1 MNLKIIPNPDK
12 EKRMEVAK
20 AVKDNDGYCPCELQR
35 TPYTKCKCKNFREQD
50 YEGECHCGLF
60 VKVIDNEES

>member
-20 AVKDNDGYCPCELQR
+20 AVKVNDGYCPCELQK
-35 TPYTKCKCKNFREQD
+35 TPDTKCKCKNFREQD
-50 YEGECHCGLF
+50 YEGECHCGLY
-60 VKVIDNEES
+60 VKVIDDEEP

>member
-1 MNLKIIPNPDK
+1 MNLKIIPNPDE

-35 TPYTKCKCKNFREQD
+35 TPDTKYKC
-50 YEGECHCGLF
+50 
-60 VKVIDNEES
+60 VTS

>member
-20 AVKDNDGYCPCELQR
+20 AVKANDGYCPCELKK
-35 TPYTKCKCKNFREQD
+35 TPDTKCKCKNFREQD
-50 YEGECHCGLF
+50 YEGECCCGLW
-60 VKVIDNEES
+60 VKVIDDEEP